1 MEHEQHMRET
11 TAYIGLGS
19 NLGDRFRYLTAAIM
33 QLHALGGVRVTR
45 CSSVYET
52 APVGLKEQPP
62 FLNMAIEVAT
72 SLPPLDLLEAMLA
85 VERSLGRVRTV
96 RWGPRTIDLDLLV
109 YGDVRMR
116 TERLELPHPR
126 MLERAFVLVPLLEL
140 CDGRGLAGGD
150 AAGEPRDMRPAAA
163 RKERDAWRRA
173 LDTAE
178 GKEDVR
184 LWKTI
189 TWRSESGRFEN

>member
-1 MEHEQHMRET
+1 MMRDT
-11 TAYIGLGS
+11 TAYVGLGS
-19 NLGDRFRYLTAAIM
+19 NLGDRFGYLTAAVM
-33 QLHALGGVRVTR
+33 RLHALGGVRVTR

-62 FLNMAIEVAT
+62 FLNMVIEIET
-72 SLPPLDLLEAMLA
+72 SLPPRALLDAMLG

-96 RWGPRTIDLDLLV
+96 RWGPRTIDLDLLL

-126 MLERAFVLVPLLEL
+126 MAERAFVLVPLLEL
-140 CDGRGLAGGD
+140 LDGCAD
-150 AAGEPRDMRPAAA
+150 EW
-163 RKERDAWRRA
+163 RKA
-173 LDTAE
+173 LNTAE
-178 GKEDVR
+178 GKDDVR